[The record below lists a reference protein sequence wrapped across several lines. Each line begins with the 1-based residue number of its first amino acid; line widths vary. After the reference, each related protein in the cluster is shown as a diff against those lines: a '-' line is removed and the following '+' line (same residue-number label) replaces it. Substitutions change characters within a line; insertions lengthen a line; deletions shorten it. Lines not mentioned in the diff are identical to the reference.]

1 MWKKKQQTLESA
13 KKIIKTTIN
22 NRTDSTNTNIETQ
35 AHTHSQTH
43 NKKGKRSQS
52 HARLAPLRHRQL
64 GSTGPIDVLHC
75 ALHSIRLVEA
85 VKFY

>member
-1 MWKKKQQTLESA
+1 MYVEKETTNSGECKEKNKDNNKQSHR
-13 KKIIKTTIN
+13 KHKHIH
-22 NRTDSTNTNIETQ
+22 TNTG
-35 AHTHSQTH
+35 THTH